1 VGPSISRLVLLWGL
15 YLLLGLLSFWQA
27 IQLSHANTIRLFV
40 ALSPSNLSRW
50 RIFQGCISFKSIATG
65 IPKRYVLADLART
78 GGMASAAAWL
88 SNASSSNFFFGFGT
102 YYKKQKLRPFF
113 CQKKRAAPLFIT
125 EKNRFLILI
134 FKPDFRE
141 IGGSFLPCF
150 FAAIDSS
157 GGGLAKSGL
166 KIFVTQKLTAWQLF

>member
-1 VGPSISRLVLLWGL
+1 
-15 YLLLGLLSFWQA
+15 
-27 IQLSHANTIRLFV
+27 V

-113 CQKKRAAPLFIT
+113 CQKKRAAPLSLFSSSKKKISFSAFYFPAYSNPIGHVRDI
-125 EKNRFLILI
+125 EKTT
-134 FKPDFRE
+134 
-141 IGGSFLPCF
+141 
-150 FAAIDSS
+150 
-157 GGGLAKSGL
+157 AK
-166 KIFVTQKLTAWQLF
+166 K